1 MPAASVLSLPD
12 LNRLFELFV
21 NVEEGIAYGIVVQKW
36 CGVQKPIAYISK
48 LLNQLSEV
56 GVLVSRQ

>member
-1 MPAASVLSLPD
+1 MPAASVLSLP
-12 LNRLFELFV
+12 ELFV